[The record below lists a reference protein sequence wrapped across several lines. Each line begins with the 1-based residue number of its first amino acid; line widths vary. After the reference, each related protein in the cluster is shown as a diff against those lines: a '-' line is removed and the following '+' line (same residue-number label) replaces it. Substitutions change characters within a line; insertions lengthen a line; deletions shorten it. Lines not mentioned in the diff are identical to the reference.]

1 MSEAGRTGSG
11 PMTHLDDALLQSVF
25 TDPGHADVNQQ
36 STVTHLSPDHQTSL
50 RKIFRVVGG
59 DIENAPEQL
68 GDIERSVASPADNTA
83 PLPV

>member
-1 MSEAGRTGSG
+1 
-11 PMTHLDDALLQSVF
+11 MTHLDDALLQSVF

-36 STVTHLSPDHQTSL
+36 STVTHLS